1 MSTDTVPAAPDTTSA
16 SGAASVS
23 GTAPVLDAAS
33 GPGTAS
39 GPGAAPGTAPV
50 LDAASGSGTAP
61 GPGSGIVSGPGTAP
75 TSQGPRRPR
84 MAGRAPARPAPGAA
98 VHSVS
103 AATAALLGLVG
114 LGALL
119 HEPVLIPPLAASAAL
134 VHCAPALPLAQP
146 RSVVVGHLLGACAGY
161 AVAAAASGSAW
172 AAALAAGVTLALTTL
187 ARTPHSPACA
197 TAVVVVLQAPAAGR
211 FVPLLLGSTVL
222 LVLTACAASRVR
234 RAAPKYPAYW
244 W

>member
-1 MSTDTVPAAPDTTSA
+1 MSTDTTLSPDAAPAAP
-16 SGAASVS
+16 
-23 GTAPVLDAAS
+23 
-33 GPGTAS
+33 
-39 GPGAAPGTAPV
+39 
-50 LDAASGSGTAP
+50 AP
-61 GPGSGIVSGPGTAP
+61 GPGPTSGSAVPAPRSGSGPAP
-75 TSQGPRRPR
+75 EGPRRPR
-84 MAGRAPARPAPGAA
+84 MAGRAPARPAPAAA

-146 RSVVVGHLLGACAGY
+146 RSVVVGHLLGAAAGY

-172 AAALAAGVTLALTTL
+172 AAAVAAGVTLALTTL

-197 TAVVVVLQAPAAGR
+197 TAVVVVLQAPAPGR

-222 LVLTACAASRVR
+222 LVLTAFTASRVR

>member
-1 MSTDTVPAAPDTTSA
+1 MSTDTAPAAPRTTPGAAPAAPDSGTTS
-16 SGAASVS
+16 GSV
-23 GTAPVLDAAS
+23 
-33 GPGTAS
+33 
-39 GPGAAPGTAPV
+39 AAPGPEA
-50 LDAASGSGTAP
+50 
-61 GPGSGIVSGPGTAP
+61 
-75 TSQGPRRPR
+75 PRRPR
-84 MAGRAPARPAPGAA
+84 LAGRAPARPAPAAA

-146 RSVVVGHLLGACAGY
+146 RSVVVGHLLGAAAGY

-172 AAALAAGVTLALTTL
+172 AAAVAAGVTLALTTL

-197 TAVVVVLQAPAAGR
+197 TAVVVVLQAPAPGR

-222 LVLTACAASRVR
+222 LVLTAFAASRVR

>member
-1 MSTDTVPAAPDTTSA
+1 MSTDTALSPDAAPAATP
-16 SGAASVS
+16 
-23 GTAPVLDAAS
+23 APAS
-33 GPGTAS
+33 GPEGFW
-39 GPGAAPGTAPV
+39 
-50 LDAASGSGTAP
+50 
-61 GPGSGIVSGPGTAP
+61 
-75 TSQGPRRPR
+75 RPR
-84 MAGRAPARPAPGAA
+84 MAGRAPARPAPAAA

-103 AATAALLGLVG
+103 AATAALLGLVA

-146 RSVVVGHLLGACAGY
+146 RSVVVGHLLGAAAGY
-161 AVAAAASGSAW
+161 AVGAAASGSAW
-172 AAALAAGVTLALTTL
+172 AAAVAAGVTLALTTL

-197 TAVVVVLQAPAAGR
+197 TAVVIVLQSPAPGR

-222 LVLTACAASRVR
+222 LVLTAFAASRIR

>member
-1 MSTDTVPAAPDTTSA
+1 MSTDTALSPDAAPAPAATP
-16 SGAASVS
+16 
-23 GTAPVLDAAS
+23 APAS
-33 GPGTAS
+33 GPA
-39 GPGAAPGTAPV
+39 
-50 LDAASGSGTAP
+50 
-61 GPGSGIVSGPGTAP
+61 
-75 TSQGPRRPR
+75 GPRRPR
-84 MAGRAPARPAPGAA
+84 MAGRAPARPAPAAA

-103 AATAALLGLVG
+103 AATAALLGLVA

-146 RSVVVGHLLGACAGY
+146 RSVVVGHLLGAAAGY
-161 AVAAAASGSAW
+161 AVGAAASGSAW
-172 AAALAAGVTLALTTL
+172 AAAVAAGVTLALTTL

-197 TAVVVVLQAPAAGR
+197 TAVVIVLQSPAPGR

-222 LVLTACAASRVR
+222 LVLTAFAASRVR

>member
-1 MSTDTVPAAPDTTSA
+1 
-16 SGAASVS
+16 
-23 GTAPVLDAAS
+23 
-33 GPGTAS
+33 
-39 GPGAAPGTAPV
+39 
-50 LDAASGSGTAP
+50 
-61 GPGSGIVSGPGTAP
+61 
-75 TSQGPRRPR
+75 
-84 MAGRAPARPAPGAA
+84 MAGRAPARPAPAAA

-146 RSVVVGHLLGACAGY
+146 RSVVVGHLLGAAAGY

-172 AAALAAGVTLALTTL
+172 AAAVAAGVTLALTTL

-197 TAVVVVLQAPAAGR
+197 TAVVVVLQAPAPGR

-222 LVLTACAASRVR
+222 LVLTAFAASRVR

>member
-1 MSTDTVPAAPDTTSA
+1 MSTDTALCPDAAP
-16 SGAASVS
+16 
-23 GTAPVLDAAS
+23 
-33 GPGTAS
+33 
-39 GPGAAPGTAPV
+39 
-50 LDAASGSGTAP
+50 AASGSAGP
-61 GPGSGIVSGPGTAP
+61 GPEA
-75 TSQGPRRPR
+75 PRRPR

-98 VHSVS
+98 VHSVG

-146 RSVVVGHLLGACAGY
+146 RSVVVGHLLGAAAGY
-161 AVAAAASGSAW
+161 AVAAVASGSAW
-172 AAALAAGVTLALTTL
+172 AAAVAAGVTLALTTL

-197 TAVVVVLQAPAAGR
+197 TAVVVVLQAPAPGR

-222 LVLTACAASRVR
+222 LVLTAFTASRVR
-234 RAAPKYPAYW
+234 RAAPEYPAYW